1 MNRGVRLSYMRVDA
15 FRGIR
20 DPIEL
25 DLSSPI
31 TLVFAPNG
39 SGKTTLCEAAEW
51 LLTGQV
57 DRLREGKD
65 FSPAVLKSKFVG
77 PDRRPSVSAD
87 IMVGEEKRSLTRA
100 VQGGAQQEANMA
112 RLGEPMQMIGPHDL
126 LSFLAPSAASQEAHH
141 LRAIN
146 LRQRWLRGTRFL
158 TAEALAALVDSDAET
173 VERRT
178 QIFADLLGIRHL
190 LDAEKLCD
198 QFITDLGARERR
210 LSQTVASHDLEID
223 RLTAAL
229 ASSSASTTSA
239 LAEVESAIA
248 KLRLRLRNDISVPDR
263 IEALSAEHGRRE
275 RRLESRRSGI
285 EAVAAE
291 WTSRNQTEQAITT
304 LASREVELVNR
315 LTSLDRSVEAAT
327 VTATN
332 AKASFSRQSER
343 ANELI
348 AARDRFGPLIS
359 SLLEAL
365 SSADGE
371 LFINAPTLGALINV
385 VPESLWSPDE
395 QSRRGLELRAALQ
408 DIPTRLSE
416 DRQLGV
422 LRAQLEGLSPEL
434 SSVEV
439 LANLRA
445 EADRLDALAVEA
457 KRRLDAAL
465 DPLSRL
471 RAAAR
476 DLLTHSHDATVSECP
491 LCNHD
496 WGSAAE
502 MRAAISA
509 TLESAPEL
517 AGIVQATAI
526 SAAEA
531 ASLCRRRLD
540 DAVRLNNQGVRLQAD
555 IRALETSISRRQ
567 QGLKRLGISEA
578 EPASALETM
587 RRRLSVGVALANLV
601 RERNRHASKEIAS
614 LLSDDIAMQGLS
626 NAFGVAANAR
636 YQAIQADLAKLAR
649 DAEGAANEFDR
660 LRAERATALQH
671 LRACREDLARHRA
684 EIARVQALWDQVAP
698 NLEWTDAALTQVR
711 SEVVTEIALL
721 GEVAGH
727 VAAAQA
733 AWSGEVRRARRDEL
747 QTAVEPMRTRLKHM
761 GARMSA
767 AGRAKAAFHQTYN
780 DVSKRQ
786 IEDLG
791 RVVNPLFARMHAN
804 RIVDKIKVGHSDEPL
819 RWFADAGNQQMDPGK
834 DFSQGQR
841 QDLALALF
849 LGRARSLGG
858 TFFLDEPVTHLDDLN
873 RVGLL
878 DVFRATAM
886 ESSAA
891 MNLVLTTASKAL
903 ARHLIEKF
911 SSTGAVETPVGKR
924 APLRV
929 VELDGNGRAGV
940 VMRNVYPAER

>member
-1 MNRGVRLSYMRVDA
+1 MNRGVRLSFMRVDA

-20 DPIEL
+20 DSIEL

-39 SGKTTLCEAAEW
+39 TGKTTLCEAAEW

-65 FSPAVLKSKFVG
+65 FSPAVLKSKFVVG
-77 PDRRPSVSAD
+77 NRQPSVSAD
-87 IMVGEEKRSLTRA
+87 IMVGDEKRSLVRA
-100 VQGGAQQEANMA
+100 VQGGSQQDANIA
-112 RLGEPMQMIGPHDL
+112 RLGEPMQLIGPHDL

-158 TAEALAALVDSDAET
+158 TAEALAALVDSDPET

-210 LSQTVASHDLEID
+210 LAQTVTSHDSEID
-223 RLTAAL
+223 SLTAAL
-229 ASSSASTTSA
+229 VSSSISTTSA
-239 LAEVESAIA
+239 LAEVEAA
-248 KLRLRLRNDISVPDR
+248 TEKLKIGPRNHSSVHDR

-275 RRLESRRSGI
+275 RRLESRRSSI

-291 WTSRNQTEQAITT
+291 WTTRIQTEKMIAT
-304 LASREVELVNR
+304 LGSREVELINR
-315 LTSLDRSVEAAT
+315 LNSLDRSVETATAAS
-327 VTATN
+327 TN
-332 AKASFSRQSER
+332 AKASLGQQSER
-343 ANELI
+343 ARELMT
-348 AARDRFGPLIS
+348 ARDQIGPLIS

-365 SSADGE
+365 TAANGHP
-371 LFINAPTLGALINV
+371 LLNAPTLGALMKA
-385 VPESLWSPDE
+385 VPESLWTADE

-408 DIPTRLSE
+408 DIPTGLSE

-422 LRAQLEGLSPEL
+422 LRTQLQGLAPEL
-434 SSVEV
+434 CSAET
-439 LANLRA
+439 LATLRA
-445 EADRLDALAVEA
+445 EVDRLDAVAVEA
-457 KRRLDAAL
+457 RRKLDAAL

-471 RAAAR
+471 QAAAR
-476 DLLTHSHDATVSECP
+476 DLLIHSHDETVSECP
-491 LCNHD
+491 LCSHD

-502 MRAAISA
+502 LRAAISA

-517 AGIVQATAI
+517 AGIVQSNAT

-531 ASLCRRRLD
+531 ASLYRSRLD
-540 DAVRLNNQGVRLQAD
+540 DALRRNNQGVRLQAD
-555 IRALETSISRRQ
+555 IQALETSISRRRE
-567 QGLKRLGISEA
+567 GLRRLGISEGG
-578 EPASALETM
+578 PAPALEAM
-587 RRRLSVGVALANLV
+587 RQRLSVGVALSNLV
-601 RERNRHASKEIAS
+601 RERNRYAAKEIAS
-614 LLSDDIAMQGLS
+614 LLSDDIAIRGLS
-626 NAFGVAANAR
+626 DAFGARLAARNE
-636 YQAIQADLAKLAR
+636 AIQLDLKDSAKA
-649 DAEGAANEFDR
+649 AEEAANELDRLRVERATAWELLGACREELAR
-660 LRAERATALQH
+660 LRAER
-671 LRACREDLARHRA
+671 
-684 EIARVQALWDQVAP
+684 ARVQALWDQVAP
-698 NLEWTDAALTQVR
+698 NLEWTDAALSKVR
-711 SEVVTEIALL
+711 NEVVTETALL
-721 GEVAGH
+721 AEIADH
-727 VAAAQA
+727 IAAAQA
-733 AWSGEVRRARRDEL
+733 AWSGQVRRARRDEL
-747 QTAVEPMRTRLKHM
+747 RTAVEPMRARLEHM
-761 GARMSA
+761 GARMGA

-819 RWFADAGNQQMDPGK
+819 RWFADAGNQEMDPGK

-841 QDLALALF
+841 QDLALAVF

-886 ESSAA
+886 ESSSA

-911 SSTGAVETPVGKR
+911 SSAGAVETPAGKR
-924 APLRV
+924 VPLRV
-929 VELDGNGRAGV
+929 VELDGNGRTGV